1 MAIRIVRFSQDIPAK
16 LLENGLSFNR
26 TDDMSASPDNGALH
40 VILIPE
46 NLPKCCGLRSTIGEC
61 LWSDRSNFRNLFAKE
76 IYKVIRHVRTPSLT
90 VVLQHRTL
98 GGQLLTVQY
107 IMTERDIVGYA
118 GIPAAE
124 DGEDKLFTLCQD
136 IVDRM
141 VLQLIDTM
149 SFNIKPSYYTAS
161 DCSVPRDLL
170 PNDLL
175 VDGTAPSLIESKI
188 SDMKA
193 EVDDLRRKMFEA
205 TAVPASKMNPDYAT
219 AKDILDGNFD
229 KYLGRDKKTDKSGAK
244 RDDTALS
251 PLRSNADDI
260 KTEFDR
266 LRNKTRALEE
276 RSEDDGDS
284 MFQSSK
290 TSWI

>member
-1 MAIRIVRFSQDIPAK
+1 MATRIVRFLQDIPAK
-16 LLENGLSFNR
+16 SLGSDISLSR
-26 TDDMSASPDNGALH
+26 TDDMPASLDNGALH

-107 IMTERDIVGYA
+107 RMTENEMIGYA

-124 DGEDKLFTLCQD
+124 EGEDRLFTLCQD

-141 VLQLIDTM
+141 VLQLIDSM
-149 SFNIKPSYYTAS
+149 SFNIKPSYYSTS

-170 PNDLL
+170 PKDLL
-175 VDGTAPSLIESKI
+175 ADGSAPSLESKI

-193 EVDDLRRKMFEA
+193 EVDDLRSKMFEA
-205 TAVPASKMNPDYAT
+205 IAVPASKMDPDYET
-219 AKDILDGNFD
+219 AKDIIDGKFD
-229 KYLGRDKKTDKSGAK
+229 KYLRRDKKTDKSE
-244 RDDTALS
+244 TS
-251 PLRSNADDI
+251 
-260 KTEFDR
+260 
-266 LRNKTRALEE
+266 
-276 RSEDDGDS
+276 GDS

>member
-1 MAIRIVRFSQDIPAK
+1 MAVRIVRYTQEIPANQFCSSDRSVVK
-16 LLENGLSFNR
+16 DDVAAPLNNGEVKV
-26 TDDMSASPDNGALH
+26 T
-40 VILIPE
+40 LIPE
-46 NLPKCCGLRSTIGEC
+46 DIPRCCGLRSTIGEC

-90 VVLQHRTL
+90 TVLQHKTL

-161 DCSVPRDLL
+161 DCSVPSDLL
-170 PNDLL
+170 PKDLL
-175 VDGTAPSLIESKI
+175 TDGTAPSIIESKI

-205 TAVPASKMNPDYAT
+205 AAVPASRMDQDYTT

-276 RSEDDGDS
+276 RSEDSGDS